1 MDFAKPLAFRPA
13 NGERL
18 RLGLGNLYILPS
30 RFGWQWLA
38 VLLMLQ
44 LVGIQLQ
51 SNGPILLSFLMLAVF
66 LLALHLTHFNLQGL
80 EFSCEQPAPGFAA
93 TTLTY
98 PLRLQVPSLCEG
110 LRLGWSGQALGQPHT
125 LAAGV
130 HHLAVPWTPRRRGL
144 HTPGLLH
151 LQTSAPLGLF
161 VCWSRWQPSLQQL
174 VFPARRAG
182 PVRELSL
189 EDGLAA
195 ATPYSGA
202 PLGLEGAE
210 WHDLTPHR
218 PEHGHGRLA
227 WKRLAQGR
235 GRFTKRFGD
244 PQGGQALLA
253 PEPSLPRERALEH
266 LSERIWRL
274 HGQGASFGLVL
285 GEQRIP
291 PDRGSEQRDRC
302 LTALAT
308 CR

>member
-1 MDFAKPLAFRPA
+1 MDFAKPLSLRPA
-13 NGERL
+13 VGERL
-18 RLGLGNLYILPS
+18 QLGLRNLYILPS

-38 VLLMLQ
+38 VLLILQ

-51 SNGPILLSFLMLAVF
+51 SNGPILLSSLMLAVF

-80 EFSCEQPAPGFAA
+80 EFRCEQPAPGFAA
-93 TTLTY
+93 TPLTY
-98 PLRLQVPSLCEG
+98 PLRVRVTSRCEG
-110 LRLGWSGQALGQPHT
+110 LRLGWAGQALGRPHT
-125 LAAGV
+125 LAPGV
-130 HHLAVPWTPRRRGL
+130 HHLAVTWTPQRRGL

-174 VFPARRAG
+174 VFPARQAG

-189 EDGLAA
+189 ENEAA
-195 ATPYSGA
+195 ADA
-202 PLGLEGAE
+202 PSANAPQGLEGDE
-210 WHDLTPHR
+210 WQDLTPHR

-244 PQGGQALLA
+244 PPGAQALLA
-253 PEPSLPRERALEH
+253 PEPSVSRERALEH

-291 PDRGSEQRDRC
+291 PDRGPEQRDRC

-308 CR
+308 CH